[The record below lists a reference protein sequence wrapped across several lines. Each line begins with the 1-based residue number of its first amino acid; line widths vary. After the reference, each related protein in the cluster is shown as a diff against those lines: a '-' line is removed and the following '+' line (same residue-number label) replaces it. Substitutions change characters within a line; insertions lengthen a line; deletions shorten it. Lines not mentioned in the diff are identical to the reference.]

1 MTSHPSKPT
10 KEIFAKKLDLACRHI
25 RSLPVY
31 RDHPAHHIHL
41 LLACTTGGYRPLH
54 YAAASGNLELSTL
67 LANIFSWLKLTP
79 ALDARDSHGLTAL
92 HWATI
97 KGFGNVI
104 QTLVESGASL
114 NSIDEQ
120 GRTPLHLAVSA
131 LEIYQSFEERKFCRD
146 MVRYFLEHGANPDV
160 GDENGT
166 CPLHLAAQIGDDD
179 TLQLLISYG
188 ASVHVRDNEGENAI
202 FYAIRGPHIS
212 VVTKL
217 VEEHKVDL
225 LSRNEDGETAAEYCK
240 ALGDMVLFRLI
251 EALAGAPNPQPFQN
265 RNQPVPKR
273 MRVSNDSVD
282 NSPDDD
288 DGFNLSLSA
297 GSRFTWDSLVIPTS
311 V

>member
-1 MTSHPSKPT
+1 MTSQPSKPT
-10 KEIFAKKLDLACRHI
+10 KEILAKKLDLASRYI
-25 RSLPVY
+25 RTIPVF
-31 RDHPAHHIHL
+31 RDHPAQHLHL
-41 LLACTTGGYRPLH
+41 LLASTAGSYRPLH
-54 YAAASGNLELSTL
+54 FAAAFGNIELATL

-92 HWATI
+92 HWATS

-104 QTLVESGASL
+104 QTLVENGASL
-114 NSIDEQ
+114 NVIDEQ

-131 LEIYQSFEERKFCRD
+131 LEIHPSFEERKFCRD

-166 CPLHLAAQIGDDD
+166 CPLHLAAQIGDEE
-179 TLQLLISYG
+179 TLNILVTYG

-212 VVTKL
+212 MVSKL
-217 VEEHKVDL
+217 VEEYKVDL
-225 LSRNEDGETAAEYCK
+225 LARNEDGETAAEYCK
-240 ALGDMVLFRLI
+240 SLGDMVLFRLI
-251 EALAGAPNPQPFQN
+251 ESLAGSPPQPFPN
-265 RNQPVPKR
+265 RNQPIPKR
-273 MRVSNDSVD
+273 MRISNDSVD

-297 GSRFTWDSLVIPTS
+297 GSRFTWDSLVIPAS